1 MIAMLLAAQLSAEI
15 MRGMPAEIVP
25 PRDAV
30 TAPSGQL
37 TTIKLLPSWRQAFGL
52 QAACASQ
59 GAMQTS
65 DPASP
70 VLLLRPQDRKAIRL
84 KKLGDLPKANKEV
97 AVLRSVDGCA
107 VPVGIRYS
115 VEGDGKFAHGDGH

>member
-15 MRGMPAEIVP
+15 MHGPAAADPPPGVMFGPAKVISVKLVP
-25 PRDAV
+25 SRRRSVVEPQV
-30 TAPSGQL
+30 ICP
-37 TTIKLLPSWRQAFGL
+37 
-52 QAACASQ
+52 SQ

-84 KKLGDLPKANKEV
+84 KKLGDLPKANKEI

-115 VEGDGKFAHGDGH
+115 VEGDGRFASGDGH